1 MDSDG
6 VLNHTETLQMLNVLL
21 YVAKENRNS
30 TIYKD
35 LTKQEA
41 LKDLVNFTTLKGG
54 CQQIKVMNES
64 CCFLVVVHNIFFIFY
79 ILQDSQ
85 QLADLNVTLTAE
97 DFMMWNVE
105 SSLKLLQPF
114 LDLIFEVCHIV
125 FGLWPQCR
133 HMEHD
138 IGNQF

>member
-64 CCFLVVVHNIFFIFY
+64 CLLVSLSLYFLY
-79 ILQDSQ
+79 ILY
-85 QLADLNVTLTAE
+85 LTG
-97 DFMMWNVE
+97 F
-105 SSLKLLQPF
+105 STT
-114 LDLIFEVCHIV
+114 
-125 FGLWPQCR
+125 G
-133 HMEHD
+133 
-138 IGNQF
+138 